1 MSWKPKSILGILV
14 LLVVVAVV
22 VIWVRKRSS
31 RNTTW
36 VTSDGQSVPKNVA
49 EALTEVTKVKSAA
62 LKNATVQ
69 VHRAYLYR
77 GPTGIQVN
85 EKGKLIAVDITV
97 AGAGEYFKIW
107 DLDIID
113 GATNENFG
121 SDPDVA
127 FLDSQGKLLAFE
139 AAGLDLKK
147 PFRLLLVYG
156 VPVSTKSIKL
166 GYWGQDSTAKDI
178 VLQPDGPM
186 LPMRP

>member
-1 MSWKPKSILGILV
+1 MSWQTKTIVGGLV
-14 LLVVVAVV
+14 LVVAVAAV

-31 RNTTW
+31 GTTTW
-36 VTSDGQSVPKNVA
+36 VTSDGTPVPANVA
-49 EALTEVTKVKSAA
+49 EALTEVAKLKAAA

-77 GPTGIQVN
+77 GPTEFQVN

-97 AGAGEYFKIW
+97 AGSGEYFKIW

-121 SDPDVA
+121 SDPEVA
-127 FLDSQGKLLAFE
+127 FLDSQGKFIAFE
-139 AAGLDLKK
+139 AKGLDLNK

-156 VPVSTKSIKL
+156 VPLNTTKIKL
-166 GYWGQDSTAKDI
+166 GYWGQDLTPAPI
-178 VLQPDGPM
+178 PLQQSGPP
-186 LPMRP
+186 LPKRS

>member
-1 MSWKPKSILGILV
+1 MSWTIKSVVGGLV
-14 LLVVVAVV
+14 LVVAVAAIV
-22 VIWVRKRSS
+22 MWVRKRSS
-31 RNTTW
+31 GNTTW
-36 VTSDGQSVPKNVA
+36 VASDGTPVPANVA
-49 EALTEVTKVKSAA
+49 EALTQVAKLKSAA

-77 GPTGIQVN
+77 GPTEVQVN

-97 AGAGEYFKIW
+97 AGSGDYFKIW

-127 FLDSQGKLLAFE
+127 FLDTQGKCIAFE
-139 AAGLDLKK
+139 AKGLDLKK

-156 VPVSTKSIKL
+156 VPLNTKTIKL
-166 GYWGQDSTAKDI
+166 GYWGQDLTPAPTS
-178 VLQPDGPM
+178 LQPSGPP
-186 LPMRP
+186 LPKRQ